1 MEGIIRILR
10 YTFYFVKRNNK
21 MQIFHITL
29 GKQTTDNNVLF
40 QLLICYILL
49 LLTLYYFLH

>member
-10 YTFYFVKRNNK
+10 YTFYFVMRNNK

-29 GKQTTDNNVLF
+29 GKQTTENV
-40 QLLICYILL
+40 IES
-49 LLTLYYFLH
+49 LLTNISTDK